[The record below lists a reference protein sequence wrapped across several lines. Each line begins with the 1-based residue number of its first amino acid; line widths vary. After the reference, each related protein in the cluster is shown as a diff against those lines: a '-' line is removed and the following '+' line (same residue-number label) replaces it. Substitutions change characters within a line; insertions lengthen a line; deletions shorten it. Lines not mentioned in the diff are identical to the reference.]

1 MTPLGSIVFA
11 AASASVGSLFAAA
24 DAAVT
29 SLQDTRIEVLA
40 KTERGFSRLYTK
52 RQTILARWLAG
63 RVTAIGLSAV
73 VFDDAV
79 EQIWH
84 VSMPLVP
91 AAATVL
97 LYGMLAEILG
107 SFAQRRPE
115 ATARRA
121 LAWLWPL
128 EWVVAV
134 LAVPLSW
141 LGSFVTARVEEERV
155 LDPVSA
161 EAELEM
167 AVSGLQE
174 AGTMGEEP
182 AAMIRN
188 VLEFQERTAKEVMIP
203 RRLMSSIEMEMPL
216 RDVVALV
223 AKDGHSRYPVYRE
236 TLDNVVGLLYVKDL
250 FDVVSARKLETI
262 SLSSILR
269 KPVLFVSA
277 TQPVLSVLR
286 EMRGRRLHLAVVAD
300 EFGGTAGMVTLED
313 IIEEI
318 VGDIRDEYDTEA
330 EAPIQD
336 LGDGRFV
343 ANAAIP
349 LADLEGHLGR
359 ALPTDGSYESLGGLV
374 VDRAGRVPEVGAVIE
389 IGDLTLTVREA
400 DEARITKVEIKLRPL
415 SVDAAS

>member
-1 MTPLGSIVFA
+1 VFA
-11 AASASVGSLFAAA
+11 AATASVGSLFAAA
-24 DAAVT
+24 DAAAT
-29 SLQDTRIEVLA
+29 SLPDTRIEVLA
-40 KTERGFSRLYTK
+40 KTERGFARLHRA

-73 VFDDAV
+73 VFDDAI
-79 EQIWH
+79 EKIWGAS
-84 VSMPLVP
+84 VPLVP

-97 LYGMLAEILG
+97 LYGMLTEILG
-107 SFAQRRPE
+107 SIARRRPE

-121 LAWLWPL
+121 LSWLWPL
-128 EWVVAV
+128 EWLVAV

-155 LDPVSA
+155 LDPESA

-174 AGTMGEEP
+174 AGTMAEEP
-182 AAMIRN
+182 AEMIRN
-188 VLEFQERTAKEVMIP
+188 VLEFQERTAKELMIP
-203 RRLMSSIEMEMPL
+203 RRLMSALELDTPL
-216 RDVVALV
+216 REVLSFV

-236 TLDNVVGLLYVKDL
+236 TLDNIVGLLYVKDL
-250 FDVVSARKLETI
+250 FDLVNAAKVEKVTLA
-262 SLSSILR
+262 SLLR
-269 KPVLFVSA
+269 KPVLFVAA

-286 EMRGRRLHLAVVAD
+286 EMRARRLHFAVVAD

-330 EAPIQD
+330 DAPIQD
-336 LGDGRFV
+336 LGEGRYV

-359 ALPTDGSYESLGGLV
+359 SLPTDGTYESLGGLL
-374 VDRAGRVPEVGAVIE
+374 VDRAGRVPEVGAVVE
-389 IGDLTLTVREA
+389 LGNLTLTVREA
-400 DEARITKVEIKLRPL
+400 DEARITKVEIRVSPRPE
-415 SVDAAS
+415 DAAP